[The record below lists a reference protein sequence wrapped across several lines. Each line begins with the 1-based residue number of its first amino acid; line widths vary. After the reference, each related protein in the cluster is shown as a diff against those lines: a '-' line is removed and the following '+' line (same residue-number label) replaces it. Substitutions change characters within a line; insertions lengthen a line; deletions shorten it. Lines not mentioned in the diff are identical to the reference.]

1 MPKDT
6 NEMYWDYRKHLYI
19 LNIEHVKNELGID
32 LIEKYGSATRAK
44 DKMYQVSRQIF
55 NFILTHASLNQKFLE
70 WNLAFDE
77 DLRPVIQEVLEWQT
91 RYEYESNVSDLKM
104 ALGVN
109 PLNGIVISRRD
120 LTGLRTIHD
129 EAYLIL
135 LNKGMLYTGRY
146 RTTMFEKDFN
156 YEEMGY

>member
-1 MPKDT
+1 
-6 NEMYWDYRKHLYI
+6 
-19 LNIEHVKNELGID
+19 
-32 LIEKYGSATRAK
+32 
-44 DKMYQVSRQIF
+44 MYQVSRQIF

-135 LNKGMLYTGRY
+135 LNKGMLYTRKIQNNNV
-146 RTTMFEKDFN
+146 RERF
-156 YEEMGY
+156 